1 MIQTIKTKYKEGQ
14 IVSNEELNIPNDSI
28 VYISYNVISE
38 DDFFLKSSEISL
50 DKIWDNNEDDV
61 YEQLL

>member
-1 MIQTIKTKYKEGQ
+1 MIKTIKTKYKEGQ
-14 IVSNEELNIPNDSI
+14 IVFNEELNIPNDSI

>member
-14 IVSNEELNIPNDSI
+14 IVFNEELNIPNDSI